1 MSSNETAKLS
11 KEQVD
16 TFSALWSEL
25 DVHATN
31 MLSVHELKLFVARL
45 PHPMGLHRGMNV
57 PTDGDVSGFLRTLRV

>member
-31 MLSVHELKLFVARL
+31 MLSVHCSLLACHT
-45 PHPMGLHRGMNV
+45 PWGCTAG
-57 PTDGDVSGFLRTLRV
+57 